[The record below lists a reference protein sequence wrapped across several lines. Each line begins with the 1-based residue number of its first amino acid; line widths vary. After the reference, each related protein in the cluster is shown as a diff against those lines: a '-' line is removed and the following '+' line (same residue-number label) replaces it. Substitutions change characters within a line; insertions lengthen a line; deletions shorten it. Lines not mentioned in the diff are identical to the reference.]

1 MQIQFF
7 TYETNERIETEIRF
21 RLLRIVTGV
30 ELSIFHILERIAR
43 VFNAFRLSLNAY
55 KSAVRLF
62 RLKLESQV

>member
-7 TYETNERIETEIRF
+7 TYETNERIE
-21 RLLRIVTGV
+21 TGV

>member
-30 ELSIFHILERIAR
+30 ELSIFHILERIAC
-43 VFNAFRLSLNAY
+43 VFDAFRLSLNA
-55 KSAVRLF
+55 
-62 RLKLESQV
+62 

>member
-43 VFNAFRLSLNAY
+43 VFNAFRLSLNA
-55 KSAVRLF
+55 
-62 RLKLESQV
+62 